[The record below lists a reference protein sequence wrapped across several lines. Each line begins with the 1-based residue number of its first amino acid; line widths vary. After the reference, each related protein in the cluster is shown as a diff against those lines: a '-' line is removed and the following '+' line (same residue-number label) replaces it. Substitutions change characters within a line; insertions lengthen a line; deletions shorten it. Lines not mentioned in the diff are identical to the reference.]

1 LNLGFE
7 ALKIRLELLPEPL
20 VTGQPKTVEHT
31 VVFAPGQEAGA
42 EKILPAL
49 AQMTE
54 ELLLVLEHTIQ
65 TTIKSVLFY
74 QQVIFIQEISHRAL
88 LKLLPVQPPFAPR
101 INESIADQGLQ
112 NMLPASSPRRSAKR
126 SARTHPIPAARKDG
140 RPANRLPT
148 AEADAVPSL

>member
-20 VTGQPKTVEHT
+20 VTGQTKTVEHT
-31 VVFAPGQEAGA
+31 VVFAPGHEAGA

-54 ELLLVLEHTIQ
+54 EL
-65 TTIKSVLFY
+65 
-74 QQVIFIQEISHRAL
+74 
-88 LKLLPVQPPFAPR
+88 
-101 INESIADQGLQ
+101 
-112 NMLPASSPRRSAKR
+112 PRRSAKR